1 MSYLKQFSKM
11 VLPALL
17 FVYLSSLTW
26 IDLQNQ
32 SILIIFLAALIIC
45 YGLTKFIMGRTASAK
60 NEQYKILL
68 EYLSS
73 RLAAGHT
80 LEVTLLEASNRLQ
93 EELGRRSLLAKCLKQ
108 LNQGMKAQLDLDRC
122 LLNLKNQFKCK
133 AGDAFFDV
141 LPYLNHYGGRLD
153 VFVKQTHRTLNA
165 EIQMQKEI
173 QSEQNAQNSEAVILI
188 FLPFIFSFVLIKN
201 SSSYAS
207 SLSEVKWSRPLLAII
222 FLIAHLAICWTL
234 IIFAQNPASFK
245 EKDVFIN
252 LSGKKP
258 KSKFITFTA
267 QFILTYAPTKLGYN
281 LAETVRI
288 LSQNKPHA
296 WLIYLKRKIII
307 TFTITLIACVFCLLN
322 IISWSIL
329 LIVPLFFWFI
339 QDLDLIRR
347 ENKLKQQIR
356 IEYPTFLNSM
366 VVLLR
371 SGISLDRSLRLMID
385 SYQNSR
391 NSQLKSDL
399 AQIKHALSVGESA
412 SVAVL
417 QITENL
423 PQEEIASV
431 LQLMA
436 RYDRDGGQEILD
448 ILDLQANA
456 SWQLYRNA
464 MRRRLQTKNMALLLP
479 MATDLFIVIIMAMLP
494 AVASM
499 SNLQL

>member
-1 MSYLKQFSKM
+1 MSHLKQFSKM
-11 VLPALL
+11 ILPAWL
-17 FVYLSSLTW
+17 FVYLASLTW

-32 SILIIFLAALIIC
+32 SILIIFLASLIIC
-45 YGLTKFIMGRTASAK
+45 YGLTKFVMSRTASAK
-60 NEQYKILL
+60 IEQYKILL

-80 LEVTLLEASNRLQ
+80 LEITLLEASSRLQ
-93 EELGRRSLLAKCLKQ
+93 EELGRRSILAKCLKQ
-108 LNQGMKAQLDLDRC
+108 LNQSMKAQLDLDRS

-133 AGDAFFDV
+133 TCDAFFDV

-153 VFVKQTHRTLNA
+153 IFVKQTHRTLNA
-165 EIQMQKEI
+165 EIQMQKDI
-173 QSEQNAQNSEAVILI
+173 QSEQNAQNSEAIILM
-188 FLPFIFSFVLIKN
+188 FLPFFFSLVLIKN

-207 SLSEVKWSRPLLAII
+207 SLSEVKWSRPLLAVI

-234 IIFAQNPASFK
+234 IVFAQNPANFK

-258 KSKFITFTA
+258 KAKIMIFTA
-267 QFILTYAPTKLGYN
+267 QFILSYAPAKLGYN

-296 WLIYLKRKIII
+296 WLIYLKRKVLL
-307 TFTITLIACVFCLLN
+307 TFVFTLIAGVFFLLK
-322 IISWSIL
+322 IISGSIL
-329 LIVPLFFWFI
+329 LIIPLFFWFI
-339 QDLDLIRR
+339 QDFDLLQR

-371 SGISLDRSLRLMID
+371 SGISLDRSLRLMIN
-385 SYQNSR
+385 SYQSNI
-391 NSQLKSDL
+391 NSQLKSNL

-417 QITENL
+417 QIAEKL

-479 MATDLFIVIIMAMLP
+479 MATDLFVVIIMAMLP

>member
-1 MSYLKQFSKM
+1 MSHLKQFSKM
-11 VLPALL
+11 LLPALL

-26 IDLQNQ
+26 IDFENQ
-32 SILIIFLAALIIC
+32 RILILLFAALIIC
-45 YGLTKFIMGRTASAK
+45 YGLTKYVKGRTASAK
-60 NEQYKILL
+60 IEQYKILL

-80 LEVTLLEASNRLQ
+80 LEITLLEASNRLQ
-93 EELGRRSLLAKCLKQ
+93 EELGRRSVLAKCLKQ

-133 AGDAFFDV
+133 TGDAFFDV
-141 LPYLNHYGGRLD
+141 LPYLNHFGGRLD
-153 VFVKQTHRTLNA
+153 IFVKQTHRTLNA
-165 EIQMQKEI
+165 EIQMQKDI
-173 QSEQNAQNSEAVILI
+173 QAEQNAQNSEAIILM
-188 FLPFIFSFVLIKN
+188 FLPFLFSFILIKN
-201 SSSYAS
+201 SSSYAN

-222 FLIAHLAICWTL
+222 FLIAHSAICWTL
-234 IIFAQNPASFK
+234 AIFAQNPANFK
-245 EKDVFIN
+245 GKDVFIN
-252 LSGKKP
+252 LSGQKP
-258 KSKFITFTA
+258 KSKIITFTA
-267 QFILTYAPTKLGYN
+267 QFILSYAPARLGYN

-296 WLIYLKRKIII
+296 WHIYLKRKIFI
-307 TFTITLIACVFCLLN
+307 TFIFTLIAGIFCMLK

-329 LIVPLFFWFI
+329 LIIPLFFWFV
-339 QDLDLIRR
+339 QDFDLLQR

-371 SGISLDRSLRLMID
+371 SGISLDRSLRLMIN
-385 SYQNSR
+385 SYQNSI

-412 SVAVL
+412 SVAIL
-417 QITENL
+417 QVTENL

-464 MRRRLQTKNMALLLP
+464 MRRRLQTKNMALLFP
-479 MATDLFIVIIMAMLP
+479 MAIDLFVVIIMAMLP
-494 AVASM
+494 AVASI

>member
-1 MSYLKQFSKM
+1 MSYLKQFLM
-11 VLPALL
+11 MILPALL

-32 SILIIFLAALIIC
+32 SIIILLLATLIIC
-45 YGLTKFIMGRTASAK
+45 YGLTKLVTGRTAAAK
-60 NEQYKILL
+60 IEQYKILL

-80 LEVTLLEASNRLQ
+80 LEASLLEASNRLQ
-93 EELGRRSLLAKCLKQ
+93 EELGHKSILIKCLKQ

-133 AGDAFFDV
+133 TGDAFFDV
-141 LPYLNHYGGRLD
+141 LPYLNHHGDRLD
-153 VFVKQTHRTLNA
+153 IFVKQTHRTLNA
-165 EIQMQKEI
+165 EIQMQKDIKAE
-173 QSEQNAQNSEAVILI
+173 QSAQNSEAIILM
-188 FLPFIFSFVLIKN
+188 FLPFLFSLVLINN
-201 SSSYAS
+201 SSSYAG
-207 SLSEVKWSRPLLAII
+207 SLAEVKWSRPLLAVI
-222 FLIAHLAICWTL
+222 FLIAHTAICWTL
-234 IIFAQNPASFK
+234 IILAQNPAHFK
-245 EKDVFIN
+245 RKDIFIS

-258 KSKFITFTA
+258 KSKIILFTA
-267 QFILTYAPTKLGYN
+267 QFVLSYAPAKLGYN
-281 LAETVRI
+281 LADTVRI

-296 WLIYLKRKIII
+296 WQIYIKRKLFL
-307 TFTITLIACVFCLLN
+307 TFVFTLIASVFCLLK
-322 IISWSIL
+322 IISWSFL
-329 LIVPLFFWFI
+329 LIIPLFFWLI
-339 QDLDLIRR
+339 QDFDILQR

-356 IEYPTFLNSM
+356 IEYPNFLNSM

-385 SYQNSR
+385 SYQN
-391 NSQLKSDL
+391 NITSQLKSDL

-412 SVAVL
+412 SAAVL

-423 PQEEIASV
+423 PQEEIVSV

-436 RYDRDGGQEILD
+436 RYDRDGGQEILE

-464 MRRRLQTKNMALLLP
+464 MRRRLQIKNMGLLLP

-499 SNLQL
+499 SNFQL

>member
-1 MSYLKQFSKM
+1 MSHLKQFAKM
-11 VLPALL
+11 ILPALL

-32 SILIIFLAALIIC
+32 SILILFLATLIIC
-45 YGLTKFIMGRTASAK
+45 YGLTKFVTGRKASAK
-60 NEQYKILL
+60 IEQYKILL

-80 LEVTLLEASNRLQ
+80 LEITLMEASNRLQ
-93 EELGRRSLLAKCLKQ
+93 EELGRRSVLAKCLKQ
-108 LNQGMKAQLDLDRC
+108 LNQGMKAQLDLERC
-122 LLNLKNQFKCK
+122 LFNLKKQFKCK
-133 AGDAFFDV
+133 TGDAFFDV

-153 VFVKQTHRTLNA
+153 IFVKQTHRTLNA
-165 EIQMQKEI
+165 EIQMQKDI
-173 QSEQNAQNSEAVILI
+173 QSEQNAQNSEAIILM
-188 FLPFIFSFVLIKN
+188 FLPFLFSLILIRN
-201 SSSYAS
+201 SSSYAD

-222 FLIAHLAICWTL
+222 FLIAHLAICGTL
-234 IIFAQNPASFK
+234 IIFAQNPANFK

-258 KSKFITFTA
+258 KSKIMTFTA
-267 QFILTYAPTKLGYN
+267 QLILSYAPAKFGYN

-296 WLIYLKRKIII
+296 WLIFLKRKVFL
-307 TFTITLIACVFCLLN
+307 TFSLTLIAGVFCLLK
-322 IISWSIL
+322 IIPWSIL
-329 LIVPLFFWFI
+329 LLTPLFFWFI
-339 QDLDLIRR
+339 QDIDLLQR

-385 SYQNSR
+385 SYQNSI

-399 AQIKHALSVGESA
+399 AQIKHSLSVGESA
-412 SVAVL
+412 YIAVL
-417 QITENL
+417 QITDNL